1 MDNRKKECEQML
13 DKSLCQEVLA
23 CAKRTGADY
32 SEIYMSD
39 DISNGIQYMDGKV
52 ESSTSSRNRGVGI
65 RILKG
70 DKCVYAYGNDISREG
85 LLSLANTVADAMG
98 STDSEVKDIVIKP
111 KKFEIINKILVP
123 ANSVEAKRK
132 IDYIRRGYYA
142 AKEYSNEIVQVISGI
157 ADTTRHIF
165 VANSDGIYTEDTR
178 SYVRYI
184 MNAIASDGNENQ
196 SGYKAPGNHSGYE
209 YIDTLNIEEIAK
221 NVAKQAVTMLHAENC
236 PAGKM
241 PVIMDNGF
249 GGVLFHEAC
258 GHSLEATAVGKGNSV
273 FCGKIGEQI
282 ANTKLT
288 AIDDGTMPNEWGS
301 ININDEGEEPQ
312 RIVLIENGILKN
324 YMIDKLGSRRMNM
337 PSTGSGRRQNYTF
350 APTSRMTNTY
360 IANGTDTREDI
371 FNSVEYG
378 LYAKEMGGGSVNPVT
393 GEFNFAVSEGY
404 IVKNGK
410 IDRPVRG
417 ATLIGKGSDILMN
430 IDMISDNM
438 SMAQGMCGSAS
449 GSINT
454 NVGQPLLRI
463 NQITVGGKE

>member
-1 MDNRKKECEQML
+1 MLEKALCE
-13 DKSLCQEVLA
+13 EVLA
-23 CAKRTGADY
+23 RAKKTGADF

-39 DISNGIQYMDGKV
+39 DVNNNITYMDGKV
-52 ESSTSSRNRGVGI
+52 EKSSSSRDRGVGI

-70 DKCVYAYGNDISREG
+70 DKCVYAYGNDISRQG
-85 LLSLANTVADAMG
+85 LLALADTVADAMG
-98 STDSEVKDIVIKP
+98 NSYVDVKDIVIKP
-111 KKFEIINKILVP
+111 KKIELINKILVP
-123 ANSVEAKRK
+123 ANTVDAKRK
-132 IDYIRRGYYA
+132 IDYLKRGYYS
-142 AKEYSNEIVQVISGI
+142 AKEYSDEIVQVIASI
-157 ADTTRHIF
+157 MDKTRHIF
-165 VANSDGIYTEDTR
+165 VANSEGIYTEDNLT
-178 SYVRYI
+178 YVRY
-184 MNAIASDGNENQ
+184 MLNSIASDGKENQ

-209 YIDTLNIEEIAK
+209 FIDGLNFEKLGEK
-221 NVAKQAVTMLHAENC
+221 VSKQAVTMLHAENC

-273 FCGKIGEQI
+273 FCGKLGEQI
-282 ANTKLT
+282 ANPKVT
-288 AIDDGTMPNEWGS
+288 AIDDGTMVNEWGS
-301 ININDEGEEPQ
+301 INTNDEGEAPQ
-312 RIVLIENGILKN
+312 KITLIENGILKS

-337 PSTGSGRRQNYTF
+337 STTGSGRRQNYCY

-371 FNSVEYG
+371 FSSVEYG

-417 ATLIGKGSDILMN
+417 ATLIGKGKDVLMN
-430 IDMISDNM
+430 IDMVSDNM
-438 SMAQGMCGSAS
+438 AMAQGMCGSAS
-449 GSINT
+449 GSIPT

>member
-1 MDNRKKECEQML
+1 ML

-52 ESSTSSRNRGVGI
+52 ENSSSSRNRGVGI

-123 ANSVEAKRK
+123 ANSVDAQRK

-142 AKEYSNEIVQVISGI
+142 AKEYSNEIVQVISSI

-165 VANSDGIYTEDTR
+165 LANSDGVYTEDTR

-184 MNAIASDGNENQ
+184 INAIASDGKENQ

-221 NVAKQAVTMLHAENC
+221 NAAKQAVTMLHAENC
-236 PAGKM
+236 PVGKM
-241 PVIMDNGF
+241 PVIIDNGF

-273 FCGKIGEQI
+273 FCGKMGEQI
-282 ANTKLT
+282 ANAKVT

-371 FNSVEYG
+371 FSSVEYG

-430 IDMISDNM
+430 IDMVSDNM
-438 SMAQGMCGSAS
+438 SMAQGMCGSSS